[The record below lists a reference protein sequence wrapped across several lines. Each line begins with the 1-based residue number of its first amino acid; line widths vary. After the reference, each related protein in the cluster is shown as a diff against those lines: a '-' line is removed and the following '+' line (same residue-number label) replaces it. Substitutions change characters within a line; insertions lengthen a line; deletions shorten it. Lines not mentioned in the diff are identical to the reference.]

1 MLPEHCE
8 PPSLGIVQ
16 LQPPSSQLRL
26 QGAILLAPDAITSRC
41 SGHTEITLNGLRRK
55 PEVIHANVRAFC
67 PILDPV
73 PDDHTGPCSI
83 AEEIQ
88 LL

>member
-1 MLPEHCE
+1 MRREDDSQARLLPAR
-8 PPSLGIVQ
+8 SIGKV
-16 LQPPSSQLRL
+16 LRV
-26 QGAILLAPDAITSRC
+26 R